1 MADLATALASV
12 NELERW
18 TFGKP
23 VEWASILAFRASLRT
38 LPFIVEFESYRALP
52 EYEKAEVYLAVFRS
66 AYSCWAAL
74 NYPRTTTPRTVARA
88 ARATNRVV
96 GRAAGSSGAE
106 SAARAGY
113 AIADAAR
120 AAGSQELQ
128 FAVRSIENSMSVGD
142 AAIPSA
148 PALLWA
154 EIESDAIEFV
164 QRTQGGIDPA
174 QIVLGR
180 RLWNV
185 NKNAPWPRAAFV
197 RLERALQRHAVLLWE
212 FWLKWYSARA
222 KGTSEYGL
230 SDRWL
235 EEIAFRISQE
245 DDKLWEGGYE
255 ELNTRIFSWINEALL
270 SEDGKQKTTAEFIV
284 EYLDKIGQPAGVK
297 EITEAFSK
305 VRRNVVPKSVRG
317 DLSRLASSGQIVRIA
332 SGVYRSTRLKD
343 PSIFEAGEVE
353 PQTRGAIQFA
363 GHESGP
369 IDVVRKAS
377 AGELRSDPSARKRH
391 SEVLRRADTLL
402 AQYSRAEQGGN
413 VSSAIIDEVSFFRLS
428 LGASVEEVDPDLLIP
443 RGDGL
448 RRDLAAHQD
457 KDDFSKLA
465 PVPDD
470 LLLSLGKLVSDY
482 NNFVSYDPEL
492 AKRDEALLGPD
503 ARRKLVP
510 PSEGQ
515 EVLESAVQLKAAA
528 ANVVV
533 VLSEEAKVAPEVPD
547 PESRQS
553 RRYSE
558 GAKNFAR
565 AAIERATDFAR
576 LAWRHKGKALTAAG
590 SAYYAAQWVVVH
602 ETWLLKYFAANP
614 TMLDIISK
622 LLKVLHGLPLT

>member
-1 MADLATALASV
+1 MAATALASV

-66 AYSCWAAL
+66 AYSCWASL
-74 NYPRTTTPRTVARA
+74 NYPRTMTPRMVARA

-128 FAVRSIENSMSVGD
+128 YAVRSIENSMAVGD

-164 QRTQGGIDPA
+164 QRTQGDIDPA

-185 NKNAPWPRAAFV
+185 KKNAPWPRVAFV
-197 RLERALQRHAVLLWE
+197 KLERALQRHAVLQWE

-245 DDKLWEGGYE
+245 DDNLWEGGYE
-255 ELNTRIFSWINEALL
+255 ELNARILSWINEALL
-270 SEDGKQKTTAEFIV
+270 REDGKQKTTAEFIV
-284 EYLDKIGQPAGVK
+284 EYLDKIGQPAAVK

-332 SGVYRSTRLKD
+332 SGVYRSSGLKD
-343 PSIFEAGEVE
+343 LSIFEAGEVE

-363 GHESGP
+363 AYENAP
-369 IDVVRKAS
+369 IAVASRAS
-377 AGELRSDPSARKRH
+377 AGELRSDASARRRH
-391 SEVLRRADTLL
+391 GEVLRRADTLL
-402 AQYSRAEQGGN
+402 SRYSRTEQGGN
-413 VSSAIIDEVSFFRLS
+413 TSSAIVEEVDLFRSS
-428 LGASVEEVDPDLLIP
+428 LGPSIDDVDPDLLIP

-448 RRDLAAHQD
+448 RRDLSAHQN
-457 KDDFSKLA
+457 KDDFSKLSA
-465 PVPDD
+465 IPDD
-470 LLLSLGKLVSDY
+470 LLLSLEKLVSDY
-482 NNFVSYDPEL
+482 NNFVSFDPEL
-492 AKRDEALLGPD
+492 ARRDEALLGPD

-515 EVLESAVQLKAAA
+515 RVLEDAASLQA
-528 ANVVV
+528 ATQEVVTI
-533 VLSEEAKVAPEVPD
+533 LYEEAKIAPDVPD

-558 GAKNFAR
+558 GVKNFAR
-565 AAIERATDFAR
+565 VAIERAIE
-576 LAWRHKGKALTAAG
+576 LAKVFWKHKGKGATGAVF
-590 SAYYAAQWVVVH
+590 SYAAAKWVIAN
-602 ETWLLKYFAANP
+602 ELWLLKYFSANP
-614 TMLDIISK
+614 AMSDIIAK
-622 LLKVLHGLPLT
+622 LLKILHTLPLG